1 MLKLFISVTSALF
14 GGPRQFALEH
24 RLFNTITLISAISN
38 IGGAFAVVFVT
49 IYEVLVAAPNI
60 EILMGQKNYWFLLLL
75 NLGTGIL
82 FLLFYYLSR
91 FRQAYDYLYWPFVF
105 LLIGFLFVNS
115 VRNAGS
121 HGGAHYYFISAL
133 VAAIILSGK
142 IRRTIFAILLF
153 AGATFGLL
161 LLEHRYPQLITAYTS
176 ERERFIDIS
185 GNLLFAQI
193 FTGVL
198 VQVLAQNLNQE
209 RRKSDLLLRNVLPE
223 TIAQELKR
231 TERVQPVHYANASV
245 LFTDFV
251 GFTQIAERFTPQQ
264 LIEELDSCFGL
275 FDQIAK
281 RHNLEKI
288 KTIGDAYMAVGGVP
302 HANGTH
308 AVDCVLAA
316 LEIAHLLSERR
327 EKERLQNRPYWEI
340 RVGIHSGD
348 LIAGVVGREKFS
360 YDVWGDTVNT
370 ASRLE
375 SSGSAGRINI
385 SGATY
390 NLVQDFFDCEFRG
403 KIAAKHK
410 GEIDMFFVNR
420 IRWELSVDVP
430 GRTPNA
436 RFLDMYARLKTRAPV
451 TAAATEPEAES
462 ELAFATEPSQT

>member
-1 MLKLFISVTSALF
+1 MVLQLFNSVTSALF
-14 GGPRQFALEH
+14 GDPRRFALEH

-38 IGGAFAVVFVT
+38 IGGAFAV
-49 IYEVLVAAPNI
+49 
-60 EILMGQKNYWFLLLL
+60 MSQKNYWFLLLL

-91 FRQAYDYLYWPFVF
+91 YRQAYDYLYWPFVL
-105 LLIGFLFVNS
+105 LLIGFLFVNAL
-115 VRNAGS
+115 RNAGS

-142 IRRTIFAILLF
+142 VRRTIVAILMF
-153 AGATFGLL
+153 AGATMALL
-161 LLEHRYPQLITAYTS
+161 ILEHWYPNLITAYAS

-198 VQVLAQNLNQE
+198 VQVLTQNLNQE

-223 TIAQELKR
+223 TIAQELKQ
-231 TERVQPVHYANASV
+231 TERVQPVHYEGASV

-251 GFTQIAERFTPQQ
+251 GFTQIAESFTPRE
-264 LIEELDSCFGL
+264 LVEELDDCFSE
-275 FDQIAK
+275 FDKIAK
-281 RHNLEKI
+281 QHKLEKI
-288 KTIGDAYMAVGGVP
+288 KTIGDSYMAVGGVP
-302 HANGTH
+302 LANRTH

-316 LEIAHLLSERR
+316 LEIVQLVSGLRAQEMAES
-327 EKERLQNRPYWEI
+327 RPYWEI
-340 RVGIHSGD
+340 RVGVHSGD

-385 SGATY
+385 SGATHE
-390 NLVQDFFDCEFRG
+390 LVKDFFDCEFRG

-420 IRWELSVDVP
+420 IRGDLSLDAT
-430 GRTPNA
+430 GHEPNG
-436 RFLDMYARLKTRAPV
+436 RFLELYARLEARAPE
-451 TAAATEPEAES
+451 AAAHADS
-462 ELAFATEPSQT
+462 EGKLAFATGPSQT